1 MADAP
6 EDRAAAP
13 SSGGP
18 RSTHPALLV
27 LTAVAL
33 LISIA
38 LLWKVWR
45 QSNELEARLSD
56 TARRAES
63 LTENLEQSRQEA
75 VRFKAESEAATA
87 QAAETAELA
96 RQSRDARIRAE
107 LERELARE
115 DAERAR
121 EEAARLQAETERMRK
136 QREAELDRMQTA
148 LSHITETRRTPMG
161 MVVNLGEDSFLFDF
175 DKDTLRPEN
184 REMLSRIAGVLL
196 ASHGY
201 RLQVYGH
208 TDDTGPAAYNKDLS
222 TRRARTVGSYLVTA
236 GIPKEVVEVEGFGEV
251 SPRIRSASSQARQKN
266 RRVEI
271 GVIDTIIH
279 YTREVKEP

>member
-6 EDRAAAP
+6 EDRAVAP

-27 LTAVAL
+27 FTAVAL

-87 QAAETAELA
+87 QAAETAEQA

-107 LERELARE
+107 LEREMARE

-148 LSHITETRRTPMG
+148 LSRITETRRTPMG

-175 DKDTLRPEN
+175 DKDSLRPEN

-208 TDDTGPAAYNKDLS
+208 TDDRGPAPYNKDLS
-222 TRRARTVGSYLVTA
+222 LRRARAVGSYLVTA
-236 GIPKEVVEVEGFGEV
+236 GIPKEVVEVEGFGEA
-251 SPRIRSASSQARQKN
+251 SPRIRSASRQARQKN

-271 GVIDTIIH
+271 GVIDTIIN
-279 YTREVKEP
+279 YEREIKNP